1 MTDLFKCLHGC
12 PDSAHCR
19 DSDNCPFR
27 IAGAEQPPV
36 PPKRDDGGAAFP
48 FDEYASGYTKGM
60 SLRDYF
66 AARAMQ
72 AFLQCT
78 ASSVEEQLS
87 EIARAAYAMADAM
100 LEARKR

>member
-1 MTDLFKCLHGC
+1 M
-12 PDSAHCR
+12 S
-19 DSDNCPFR
+19 
-27 IAGAEQPPV
+27 EQTADA
-36 PPKRDDGGAAFP
+36 RDDGGAAFP

-72 AFLQCT
+72 SFLCGT
-78 ASSVEEQLS
+78 PLAWSSQATMSGYAAAVL
-87 EIARAAYAMADAM
+87 AGAAYAVADAM